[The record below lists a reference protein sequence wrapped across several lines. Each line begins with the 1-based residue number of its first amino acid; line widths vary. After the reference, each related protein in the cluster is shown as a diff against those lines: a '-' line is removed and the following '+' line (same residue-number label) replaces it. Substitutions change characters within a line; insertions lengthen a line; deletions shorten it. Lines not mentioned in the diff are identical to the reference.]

1 MMITTCSAQRSVTEL
16 SQQIVF
22 FIGNI
27 SQLNTTTTT
36 TLISLVESIKGQV
49 REFPVNIVKKQ
60 PILDE
65 LDLVSSFLQQALAST
80 PVANLFSALQLLDII
95 RSKIEDLSCC

>member
-1 MMITTCSAQRSVTEL
+1 MITTCSAQRSVTEL
-16 SQQIVF
+16 SQHIVF
-22 FIGNI
+22 FLGNI
-27 SQLNTTTTT
+27 SQFNNTTAT
-36 TLISLVESIKGQV
+36 TLISEAESIKGQV

-65 LDLVSSFLQQALAST
+65 LDLTISILQQALVSN
-80 PVANLFSALQLLDII
+80 PVANLFSALQLLDIV